1 MSEIG
6 IVREY
11 GNGIISTAGS
21 TLESPHVKD
30 LLDRDMGKLQKLLD
44 YLKVVHYVEPFHH
57 IEGPV
62 TDSLGRGKSF
72 GWYGRAA
79 SPGYDAF
86 EKHFECHKWHVP
98 REITFK
104 FMWRLTKR
112 WWAEHHQPEEDNGW
126 S

>member
-1 MSEIG
+1 MSDG
-6 IVREY
+6 IIREY
-11 GNGIISTAGS
+11 GNGIIASAGS

-72 GWYGRAA
+72 GWYGRVAA
-79 SPGYDAF
+79 PGLDAF
-86 EKHFECHKWHVP
+86 AEHFACHKEHLP

-104 FMWRLTKR
+104 FMWRLVKR
-112 WWAEHHQPEEDNGW
+112 WVNERLEPEDDGW